1 MNILQI
7 QDDLKNFSEEQLIN
21 EMQRPSGNAPQ
32 YLVLSEINRRKR
44 VKSDFEASKAADT
57 NTVAEEAVASA
68 GVPAEGMRGMA
79 EAMAPRSE
87 SSLVAQPQGMRTG
100 GLMNFGREINREI
113 SEDVSPFLDE
123 VANMA
128 ENRFNIKLDSMENQ
142 FAQMRPMI
150 DEASDVMPRPA
161 VMDRKMLFGG
171 DQPSRNTSIPF
182 ARLSGISRL
191 SGLGGKGRS
200 STIPFNQGGII
211 NARTGLSIADRN
223 QNPGNLRLTDD
234 PFFGTTGQASGYATF
249 ASPEY
254 GLRGIALTS
263 DKYAKEGVK
272 TIKDYVEKYAP
283 KKDKNLNNKQYA
295 KLLADSL
302 GVGVDDEIDF
312 SDDNVQRNLIP
323 AIAKFEGYKGPLD
336 SGMVDRAVAAS
347 GEKQN
352 RTKVDEVLSG
362 IDSFEQNPKNYGIA
376 SSKPNFM
383 SAMASGNVNVD
394 KNKIDV
400 GLQEALKKNPQYS
413 ELGDEFPTFTTSEKN
428 QNMEGE
434 FGKAGLGRPN
444 LNLFQKI
451 SRKMGGTKYAQP
463 GEIVFESPYGTPF
476 VRDYDPSDEKMGD
489 KSNIPYNVGIDKK
502 GNFIEETV
510 STDDPVDDAASLYA
524 EDLEEKEKARI
535 KAEEAEKNKPLTLD
549 EQLASMQEDL
559 KKSRNQDKWLAIAQ
573 AGLSIMASDKPTL
586 GGAIGEGA
594 SVGLQ
599 AYRDAQERY
608 NEGVIDVLN
617 ARAKLAKSKA
627 SSFGVD
633 DALNRV
639 IGLSNTIAKLEEQR
653 TKLVEFPSDDNKKR
667 IEAIDQELRQARQL
681 RDKIQKTY
689 TGIVPIQIPKSEL
702 NASLGKG

>member
-7 QDDLKNFSEEQLIN
+7 QDDLKNLSEQQLIN

-44 VKSDFEASKAADT
+44 VKSDFEANKAADT

-150 DEASDVMPRPA
+150 DEAPDYMPRPA
-161 VMDRKMLFGG
+161 VMDRMVRE
-171 DQPSRNTSIPF
+171 PMTPF
-182 ARLSGISRL
+182 ARIGGISRL

-283 KKDKNLNNKQYA
+283 KKD
-295 KLLADSL
+295 
-302 GVGVDDEIDF
+302 
-312 SDDNVQRNLIP
+312 
-323 AIAKFEGYKGPLD
+323 
-336 SGMVDRAVAAS
+336 
-347 GEKQN
+347 
-352 RTKVDEVLSG
+352 
-362 IDSFEQNPKNYGIA
+362 
-376 SSKPNFM
+376 
-383 SAMASGNVNVD
+383 
-394 KNKIDV
+394 
-400 GLQEALKKNPQYS
+400 
-413 ELGDEFPTFTTSEKN
+413 
-428 QNMEGE
+428 
-434 FGKAGLGRPN
+434 
-444 LNLFQKI
+444 
-451 SRKMGGTKYAQP
+451 
-463 GEIVFESPYGTPF
+463 
-476 VRDYDPSDEKMGD
+476 
-489 KSNIPYNVGIDKK
+489 
-502 GNFIEETV
+502 
-510 STDDPVDDAASLYA
+510 
-524 EDLEEKEKARI
+524 
-535 KAEEAEKNKPLTLD
+535 
-549 EQLASMQEDL
+549 
-559 KKSRNQDKWLAIAQ
+559 
-573 AGLSIMASDKPTL
+573 
-586 GGAIGEGA
+586 
-594 SVGLQ
+594 
-599 AYRDAQERY
+599 
-608 NEGVIDVLN
+608 
-617 ARAKLAKSKA
+617 
-627 SSFGVD
+627 
-633 DALNRV
+633 
-639 IGLSNTIAKLEEQR
+639 
-653 TKLVEFPSDDNKKR
+653 
-667 IEAIDQELRQARQL
+667 
-681 RDKIQKTY
+681 
-689 TGIVPIQIPKSEL
+689 PI
-702 NASLGKG
+702 

>member
-7 QDDLKNFSEEQLIN
+7 QDDLKNFSEQQLIN

-44 VKSDFEASKAADT
+44 VKSDFEANKAADT

-161 VMDRKMLFGG
+161 VMDREVLFGG
-171 DQPSRNTSIPF
+171 NQPSRNTSIPF

-200 STIPFNQGGII
+200 SAIPFNEGGVINAFSGKYFDSTGRPTNELLNAMILQESGGNPRAIGGIGE
-211 NARTGLSIADRN
+211 RGLGQIRPTTAIMPGYGVQSLFPELAN
-223 QNPGNLRLTDD
+223 QIGK
-234 PFFGTTGQASGYATF
+234 GKKYAT
-249 ASPEY
+249 AQDAY
-254 GLRGIALTS
+254 L
-263 DKYAKEGVK
+263 DNKE
-272 TIKDYVEKYAP
+272 
-283 KKDKNLNNKQYA
+283 
-295 KLLADSL
+295 
-302 GVGVDDEIDF
+302 
-312 SDDNVQRNLIP
+312 
-323 AIAKFEGYKGPLD
+323 
-336 SGMVDRAVAAS
+336 MVD
-347 GEKQN
+347 
-352 RTKVDEVLSG
+352 
-362 IDSFEQNPKNYGIA
+362 
-376 SSKPNFM
+376 SKLEEGDTSRKFM
-383 SAMASGNVNVD
+383 SDLLTGFR
-394 KNKIDV
+394 KNTDT
-400 GLQEALKKNPQYS
+400 
-413 ELGDEFPTFTTSEKN
+413 D
-428 QNMEGE
+428 
-434 FGKAGLGRPN
+434 AGA
-444 LNLFQKI
+444 I
-451 SRKMGGTKYAQP
+451 SA
-463 GEIVFESPYGTPF
+463 
-476 VRDYDPSDEKMGD
+476 
-489 KSNIPYNVGIDKK
+489 YNVGMGGLKNLSNPADFKYFTEVTEKMKSPLQLDGRPIKSGPFSAEAGTLDGGNKELNAAQKRAAKRGGGAGGPDSFSDLFTSKVSGATGQMKRGDAFGINPIVEEDQSLK
-502 GNFIEETV
+502 GK
-510 STDDPVDDAASLYA
+510 S
-524 EDLEEKEKARI
+524 R
-535 KAEEAEKNKPLTLD
+535 AEKRAIQKQREDQLRNYDFKNEGAIDIYSEGDLDIPTDKEAKKFFDDRGVVQKTTEKTAPTKPDDTGKALTLD

-608 NEGVIDVLN
+608 NEGVVDILN
-617 ARAKLAKSKA
+617 ARAKLAKNK
-627 SSFGVD
+627 SSFSRK
-633 DALNRV
+633 DALAAIN
-639 IGLSNTIAKLEEQR
+639 SYNTQI
-653 TKLVEFPSDDNKKR
+653 TKLRTDREAYLGQPEKIKELDEDIANLEFQKNQLLPFAG
-667 IEAIDQELRQARQL
+667 IIAR
-681 RDKIQKTY
+681 KPISKSTY
-689 TGIVPIQIPKSEL
+689 MGS
-702 NASLGKG
+702 